1 MKNVACTVVATVE
14 MDASVRT
21 EDGLTLVEV
30 LEREAFR
37 RGAEAMRE
45 AAAKRLDAQ
54 GINNVHTYGNIVRAT
69 PVPEDK

>member
-1 MKNVACTVVATVE
+1 MKNIACTVVATVE

-30 LEREAFR
+30 LERDAFR

-45 AAAKRLDAQ
+45 LAVDACRPEYPDA
-54 GINNVHTYGNIVRAT
+54 IRRIRALAI
-69 PVPEDK
+69 PEDKP